1 MVSMPVRLLCLVQ
14 DFNFMLASY
23 DRFYLEHVIELS
35 KTEKIVFIDNVL
47 TDKNMM
53 LLERDTV
60 FNPHIYD
67 LLRKHKLQKPLDD
80 LIFVSHRLEMSDV
93 IARIWLLIKQTPYL
107 QALCKSLPQRELAV
121 NTISHVALSIV
132 LLNKL
137 TVMQR
142 RLPDLF
148 DHSIQVAMMAVAIG
162 SELRVAGPL
171 LTMLATAGLL
181 HDLGELHINPQL
193 YQAKTKLSETEW
205 REIYTHPLIAFA
217 ILNQCPEI
225 PIPVAKAVLE
235 HHERMNGS
243 GYPQGFSGNKLGH
256 LGRILAVAEV
266 VTAICQKEPVAQ
278 VATLFK
284 SCNSN
289 LDDNVVKAVHALL
302 RRMITQISPIKTDL
316 AGAVV
321 DTAELSQ
328 LCRMVT
334 RIMRAWKKLGPTLD
348 EHPMERARRLFERIT
363 QIQYSLLDA
372 GVQPDD
378 CEESV
383 KKFVG
388 ETEPL
393 REILTL
399 LREVCFQL
407 GAAINETQR
416 GWNFNAEKKSDTT
429 IAVDK
434 WLRQTRNTL
443 NQLGNANSQIDEEE
457 D

>member
-1 MVSMPVRLLCLVQ
+1 
-14 DFNFMLASY
+14 MLATY

-53 LLERDTV
+53 LLERDTM

-67 LLRKHKLQKPLDD
+67 LLRRHKLQKPLDD
-80 LIFVSHRLEMSDV
+80 LIFVENRMEMPDV
-93 IARIWLLIKQTPYL
+93 IARIWALIKHTPYL
-107 QALCKSLPQRELAV
+107 QALCKSLPQRELPV
-121 NTISHVALSIV
+121 NTISRVTLNIV
-132 LLNKL
+132 LFNKL

-142 RLPDLF
+142 RLPELF
-148 DHSIQVAMMAVAIG
+148 DHSILVAMMAVAIG

-171 LTMLATAGLL
+171 LNMLATAGLL

-193 YQAKTKLSETEW
+193 HDLKTQLSEKEW

-225 PIPVAKAVLE
+225 PAPVTKAVLE

-243 GYPQGFSGNKLGH
+243 GYPQGTLGNKLGH

-266 VTAICQKEPVAQ
+266 VTAICQREPVAQ

-289 LDDNVVKAVHALL
+289 LDEHVVKAVHGLL
-302 RRMITQISPIKTDL
+302 RRMLTQSSPIKAELTD
-316 AGAVV
+316 AVV
-321 DTAELSQ
+321 DATELSQ
-328 LCRMVT
+328 RCQAVT

-348 EHPMERARRLFERIT
+348 EHPMERARRLFARIT
-363 QIQYSLLDA
+363 QIQYALLDA
-372 GVQPDD
+372 GIQPDD
-378 CEESV
+378 CEESIQ
-383 KKFVG
+383 KFIG
-388 ETEPL
+388 EAEPL
-393 REILTL
+393 QEILTL

-429 IAVDK
+429 LTVEK
-434 WLRQTRNTL
+434 WLKQTRNTL
-443 NQLGNANSQIDEEE
+443 NKLGNSELGEDEG
-457 D
+457 